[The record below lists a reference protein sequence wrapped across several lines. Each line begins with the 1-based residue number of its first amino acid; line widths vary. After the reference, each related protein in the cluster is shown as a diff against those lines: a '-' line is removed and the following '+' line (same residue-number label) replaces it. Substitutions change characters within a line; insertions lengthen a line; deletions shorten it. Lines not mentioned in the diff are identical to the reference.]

1 MIETRQVAKK
11 YGEVPVLAGISF
23 SVPERGALAVMGP
36 SGSGKTTLLRLI
48 AGLEPPDEGEI
59 RLGGRLASSN
69 NFLLPPYRRDVGM
82 VFQSPALWP
91 HMTVAE
97 NVRYGL
103 KGIPRGAAK
112 GRVEELLERMGIG
125 ELRNRFPGEI
135 SGGQARRVALARAL
149 APRPRFLLLDEPLT
163 NVEAQLK
170 EKLILLIREEKE
182 KHGAT
187 LVCVT
192 HERSEAQRL
201 AEQVVVLEGGLIK

>member
-1 MIETRQVAKK
+1 LIETRQVAKK

-103 KGIPRGAAK
+103 KGIPRWAAK

>member
-112 GRVEELLERMGIG
+112 ERVEELLERMGIG

>member
-1 MIETRQVAKK
+1 LIEIRQVAKK
-11 YGEVPVLAGISF
+11 YGEVPVLTGISF
-23 SVPERGALAVMGP
+23 SVLERGALAVMGA

-59 RLGGRLASSN
+59 RLGGQLASSN
-69 NFLLPPYRRDVGM
+69 EFLLPPYRRDVGM

-91 HMTVAE
+91 HMTAAE
-97 NVRYGL
+97 NVRFGL

-112 GRVEELLERMGIG
+112 ERVEELLERMGIG

-149 APRPRFLLLDEPLT
+149 APCPRILLLDEPLT

-170 EKLILLIREEKE
+170 EKLISLILEEKE
-182 KHGAT
+182 KHGIT

-192 HERSEAQRL
+192 HDRCEAESL
-201 AEQVVVLEGGLIK
+201 AEQVVVLEGGQIK